1 MPFGAVL
8 RLAPLQ
14 VDYSGFST
22 INTQRFG
29 QKFVG
34 KVANPNDILLW
45 HKAAA
50 RRAKRD
56 GEEEGALGAHEL
68 TRPEA
73 LDQARCVCGG
83 WGGVGGEVVVAGC
96 GGWCEVVAGG

>member
-14 VDYSGFST
+14 GDYSGFST

-34 KVANPNDILLW
+34 KVANPNDMVLW
-45 HKAAA
+45 QKAAA
-50 RRAKRD
+50 RKAK
-56 GEEEGALGAHEL
+56 
-68 TRPEA
+68 
-73 LDQARCVCGG
+73 
-83 WGGVGGEVVVAGC
+83 VGGAACGLCAIGC
-96 GGWCEVVAGG
+96 SV

>member
-34 KVANPNDILLW
+34 KVANPNDMVLW
-45 HKAAA
+45 QQAAA
-50 RRAKRD
+50 RKAKV
-56 GEEEGALGAHEL
+56 GA
-68 TRPEA
+68 PP
-73 LDQARCVCGG
+73 RCAGRLPVCG
-83 WGGVGGEVVVAGC
+83 
-96 GGWCEVVAGG
+96 